1 MRRSLRTT
9 SRSGTLSV
17 LALAMTAALLL
28 GTTSAKATPRGT
40 NGLISYRVYFRS
52 RSLDGRTVR
61 CQPRRLASDAEIADA
76 IFGDS
81 RTR

>member
-40 NGLISYRVYFRS
+40 NGLISYRVYFDPDHS
-52 RSLDGRTVR
+52 TGALFVANPDGSHQTHKS
-61 CQPRRLASDAEIADA
+61 PMPYSGILA
-76 IFGDS
+76 
-81 RTR
+81 R